1 MDVNEIWNEIRDET
15 KKRAEAEPVLASFFH
30 KTVLEHDSFA
40 STLAHQLANDLSNNS
55 VQPMMLRRVIKE
67 VINSTEKMVSN
78 ILYDLIATKERD
90 PACKYFSTPL
100 LFYKGFRALQS
111 HKVAYWLWHHDR
123 HTLALFIQSRASE
136 VYGVDIHP
144 AAKIGKGVMIDHGTG
159 VVIGETSVVEDNVSI
174 FQGVTLGGTGKD
186 IGDRHPKIREGVLL
200 SAGATILG
208 NVEGGK
214 NSKVAAGSVVLS
226 DVKEGTTVAGV
237 PSQEVGKSGK
247 TSPAYE
253 VDHKIET

>member
-1 MDVNEIWNEIRDET
+1 MDVNEIWKEIRDET

-30 KTVLEHDSFA
+30 ATVLEHDSFS
-40 STLAHQLANDLSNNS
+40 STLANQLANDLSNAS

-67 VINSTEKMVSN
+67 TIDSTENMISD
-78 ILYDLIATKERD
+78 IADDLLATKERD

-100 LFYKGFRALQS
+100 LFYKGFRALLS
-111 HKVAYWLWHHDR
+111 HKVSHWLWNNDR

-136 VYGVDIHP
+136 VYGIDIHP

-174 FQGVTLGGTGKD
+174 FQGVTLGGTGKQS
-186 IGDRHPKIREGVLL
+186 GDRHPKVREGVLL
-200 SAGATILG
+200 SAGAKVLG
-208 NVEGGK
+208 NVEVGK
-214 NSKVAAGSVVLS
+214 NAKVAAGSVVLS
-226 DVKEGTTVAGV
+226 DVKEGTTVAGI
-237 PSQEVGKSGK
+237 PAIEVGKSGQK
-247 TSPAYE
+247 SPAYE

>member
-1 MDVNEIWNEIRDET
+1 MDVNEIWKEIRDET

-30 KTVLEHDSFA
+30 ATVLEHDSFS
-40 STLAHQLANDLSNNS
+40 STLANQLANDLSNAS

-67 VINSTEKMVSN
+67 TIDSTENMISD
-78 ILYDLIATKERD
+78 IADDLLATKERD

-111 HKVAYWLWHHDR
+111 HKVSHWLWNNER

-174 FQGVTLGGTGKD
+174 FQGVTLGGTGKQS
-186 IGDRHPKIREGVLL
+186 GDRHPKVREGVLL
-200 SAGATILG
+200 SAGAKVLG
-208 NVEGGK
+208 NVEVGK
-214 NSKVAAGSVVLS
+214 NAKVAAGSVVLS
-226 DVKEGTTVAGV
+226 DVKEGTTVAGI
-237 PSQEVGKSGK
+237 PAIEVGKSGQK
-247 TSPAYE
+247 SPAYE

>member
-1 MDVNEIWNEIRDET
+1 MDVNEIWKEIRDET
-15 KKRAEAEPVLASFFH
+15 KKRAEAEPVLTSFFH
-30 KTVLEHDSFA
+30 ATVLEHDSFS
-40 STLAHQLANDLSNNS
+40 STLANQLANDLSNSS
-55 VQPMMLRRVIKE
+55 VQPMMLRGVIKE
-67 VINSTEKMVSN
+67 TINSTENMISD
-78 ILYDLIATKERD
+78 IADDLIATKERD

-100 LFYKGFRALQS
+100 LFYKGFRALLS
-111 HKVAYWLWHHDR
+111 HKVSHWLWNNDR

-174 FQGVTLGGTGKD
+174 FQGVTLGGTGKQS
-186 IGDRHPKIREGVLL
+186 GDRHPKVREGVLL
-200 SAGATILG
+200 SAGAKVLG
-208 NVEGGK
+208 NVEVGK
-214 NSKVAAGSVVLS
+214 NAKVAAGSVVLS

-237 PSQEVGKSGK
+237 PALEVGKSGQK
-247 TSPAYE
+247 SPAYE

>member
-1 MDVNEIWNEIRDET
+1 MDVNEIWKEIRDET

-30 KTVLEHDSFA
+30 ATVLEHDSFS
-40 STLAHQLANDLSNNS
+40 STLANQLANDLSNAS

-67 VINSTEKMVSN
+67 TINSTENMISD
-78 ILYDLIATKERD
+78 IADDLIATKERD

-111 HKVAYWLWHHDR
+111 HKVSHWLWNNER

-136 VYGVDIHP
+136 VYGIDIHP

-174 FQGVTLGGTGKD
+174 FQGVTLGGTGKQS
-186 IGDRHPKIREGVLL
+186 GDRHPKVREGVLL
-200 SAGATILG
+200 SAGAKVLG
-208 NVEGGK
+208 NVEVGK
-214 NSKVAAGSVVLS
+214 NAKVAAGSVVLS
-226 DVKEGTTVAGV
+226 DVKEGTTVAGI
-237 PSQEVGKSGK
+237 PAIEVGKSGQK
-247 TSPAYE
+247 SPAYE